1 MRIRPHVVLAMIGFV
16 IPVAAASCG
25 RAPEPA
31 ERAGSVNPLQGVWS
45 VSEMTPGSGS
55 ATITPS
61 QPGLFIF
68 TEGYYSAVHSLG
80 GEPRSRSAVSFNATA
95 EEKVAQYDS
104 IIVNA
109 GTYDV
114 SGSTAT
120 FRPQIAKSPE
130 FVGGQ
135 STMNFQIDGDVL
147 TFTETKVV
155 AADGVSAPDAAG
167 SSMKLRR
174 VE

>member
-1 MRIRPHVVLAMIGFV
+1 MHIRSHVVSAMTGFV
-16 IPVAAASCG
+16 ILVAAASCG
-25 RAPEPA
+25 RAPESV
-31 ERAGSVNPLQGVWS
+31 EQAGLVNPLQGVWS

-80 GEPRSRSAVSFNATA
+80 GEPRSRSAVSFNPTA
-95 EEKVAQYDS
+95 EEKVDQYDS

-109 GTYDV
+109 GNYDV
-114 SGSTAT
+114 SGSTVT

-147 TFTETKVV
+147 TFTETRVV
-155 AADGVSAPDAAG
+155 AADGVSAPGASG
-167 SSMKLRR
+167 TSMKLRR

>member
-1 MRIRPHVVLAMIGFV
+1 MHIRSHVVLAIIGFV

-25 RAPEPA
+25 RAPEPV
-31 ERAGSVNPLQGVWS
+31 EQAGSVNPLQGVWS

-55 ATITPS
+55 ATITPP

-68 TEGYYSAVHSLG
+68 TERYYSAVHSLG
-80 GEPRSRSAVSFNATA
+80 GEPRSRSAVSFSPTA

-104 IIVNA
+104 IIANA

-114 SGSTAT
+114 SGSTVT

-135 STMNFQIDGDVL
+135 STMNVQIDGDVL
-147 TFTETKVV
+147 TFTATRVV
-155 AADGVSAPDAAG
+155 AADGASAPDASG
-167 SSMKLRR
+167 TLMKLRR